1 MAENKRTRKP
11 KRDVAINIDTP
22 NADLSIEKDIDG
34 DIRANLDTDKVDISF
49 EKTADKLT
57 INVEIEDETIYEF
70 ESNGKSKHMG
80 KGQVF
85 KIAGKLAKY
94 FITRGFGRIKTK

>member
-1 MAENKRTRKP
+1 MDQKKRTRKP

-22 NADLSIEKDIDG
+22 NADLSIEKNVNG
-34 DIRANLDTDKVDISF
+34 DLRASLDTNKVDIEV
-49 EKTADKLT
+49 EKTAEKLT
-57 INVEIEDETIYEF
+57 INVEIDDKTIYEF

-85 KIAGKLAKY
+85 KIAGAMAKF
-94 FITRGFGRIKTK
+94 FIQRGFGRIKK

>member
-1 MAENKRTRKP
+1 MENKKRTRKP

-22 NADLSIEKDIDG
+22 NIDLNIEKDVNG
-34 DIRANLDTDKVDISF
+34 DIRADLDTKKVDIHV

-57 INVEIEDETIYEF
+57 INVDIDDQSIYEF

-80 KGQVF
+80 KGQIF
-85 KIAGKLAKY
+85 KVAGKLAKY
-94 FITRGFGRIKTK
+94 FIQRGFGRIKK

>member
-1 MAENKRTRKP
+1 MENKKRTRKP

-22 NADLSIEKDIDG
+22 NIDLNIEKDVNG
-34 DIRANLDTDKVDISF
+34 DIRADLDTKKVDIHV

-57 INVEIEDETIYEF
+57 INVDVDDQSIYEF

-94 FITRGFGRIKTK
+94 FIQRGFGRIKK

>member
-1 MAENKRTRKP
+1 MENKKRTRKP

-22 NADLSIEKDIDG
+22 NIDLDIEKDVNG
-34 DIRANLDTDKVDISF
+34 DIRANLDMKKVDIHF
-49 EKTADKLT
+49 EKTDEKLT
-57 INVEIEDETIYEF
+57 INVEIDDQSIYEF

-94 FITRGFGRIKTK
+94 FIERGFGRIKK

>member
-1 MAENKRTRKP
+1 MDQKKRTRKP

-22 NADLSIEKDIDG
+22 NVDLHIEKDVNG
-34 DIRANLDTDKVDISF
+34 DLHASLDTKKVDIEV
-49 EKTADKLT
+49 EKTAEKLT
-57 INVEIEDETIYEF
+57 INVEIDDKTIYEF

-85 KIAGKLAKY
+85 KIAGAMAKF
-94 FITRGFGRIKTK
+94 FIQRGFGRIKK

>member
-1 MAENKRTRKP
+1 MENKKRTRKP

-22 NADLSIEKDIDG
+22 NIDLNIEKDVNG
-34 DIRANLDTDKVDISF
+34 DIRADLDTKKVDIHV

-57 INVEIEDETIYEF
+57 INVDIDDQSIYEF

-94 FITRGFGRIKTK
+94 FIQRGFGRIKK